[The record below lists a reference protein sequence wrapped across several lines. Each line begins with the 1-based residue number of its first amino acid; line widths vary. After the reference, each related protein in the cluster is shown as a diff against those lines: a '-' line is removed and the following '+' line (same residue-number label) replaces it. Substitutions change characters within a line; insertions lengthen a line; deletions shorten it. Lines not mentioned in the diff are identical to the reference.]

1 MLNEQALLGD
11 EAVALGAIHAG
22 LSAAYG
28 YPGTPSTEIMEYLID
43 KAEIIDGEIYE
54 MSSPLLEHQ
63 RISMKLSTKLD
74 TFLAGKTCEVFAA
87 PVEVRLFPTA
97 DRRDDTVLQPDLIV
111 VCDPSKLD
119 ERGCNGA
126 PDLVIEILS
135 PSNANREQLLKF
147 NRYLK
152 AGVRE
157 YWVVEPEYRFVQVN
171 ILDLEPELRKPK
183 VPGRYV
189 TTVYGINDP
198 KEADAPRYVSDVVPV
213 TVLPGLRID
222 LKTIFRAR

>member
-1 MLNEQALLGD
+1 MPLLQEKEHYTYADFLEWD
-11 EAVALGAIHAG
+11 E
-22 LSAAYG
+22 SYR
-28 YPGTPSTEIMEYLID
+28 
-43 KAEIIDGEIYE
+43 AEIIDGEIYE

-63 RISMKLSTKLD
+63 RISRKLLTKFD
-74 TFLAGKTCEVFAA
+74 AFLEGKTCEVFAA
-87 PVEVRLFPTA
+87 PVGVRQFPTE

-111 VCDPSKLD
+111 VCDSSKLD

-135 PSNANREQLLKF
+135 PSNTTGEQLLKF
-147 NRYLK
+147 NRYLE

-171 ILDLEPELRKPK
+171 LLDIKPK
-183 VPGRYV
+183 VLGRYV
-189 TTVYGINDP
+189 TSVYGINDP
-198 KEADAPRYVSDVVPV
+198 KEADAPSYVSDVVPV
-213 TVLPGLRID
+213 TVLQGLRID